1 MATREE
7 AIKKARAIKTKRV
20 QNNIQSAINIL
31 TLYGAK
37 ITVRSVA
44 KESGVSTS
52 TIQKYLKT
60 MKPKE
65 EIKTDQ
71 VEIPPKEDLKRKKFE
86 GYPPDLPNYFPGL
99 REQIRETIKKKF
111 G

>member
-71 VEIPPKEDLKRKKFE
+71 VEITPKKEKFE
-86 GYPPDLPNYFPGL
+86 GYPPDLPNYFPEL
-99 REQIRETIKKKF
+99 KKQIRETIKKKF